1 MKHVVI
7 LIDGAA
13 DEPIERLGGRTPIE
27 FAHTPT
33 IDAMA
38 PYSEIGMA
46 HTVPKECLP
55 GSDTANLSIM
65 GYDPRAYAFG
75 RSPLEAV
82 SIGINLEKEDV
93 TFRVNLV
100 SLSEDDE
107 EYENKVILDHS
118 ADEITTEEARVLIDA
133 VQEAFGDALRKFHTG
148 ISYRHILVWNEGSV
162 DVKLTPPHD
171 ILGQTIAEY
180 RPSGTHS
187 DYIWDIMRNSYELL
201 SHHPINLER
210 KKRGLKP
217 ANSIW
222 LWGEGTKPNL
232 PSFEEKYDVKG
243 AVISAV
249 DLIKGIA
256 ISAGLRSIDVEGATG
271 TVHTDYKGKADAAIK
286 SLLEEND
293 DFIYIHLEGPDEC
306 GHQQDL
312 ENKVKSLELIDEKI
326 IAPVKKALD
335 DSGHDYKIIVIP
347 DHPTPL
353 RLRTH
358 TRSPV
363 PYMMYKKGALLV
375 DYDATYGETF
385 AVQTGKDIH
394 EGHTIMDELF
404 RP

>member
-13 DEPIERLGGRTPIE
+13 DEPIEKLGGRTPIE
-27 FAHTPT
+27 SAHTPT

-46 HTVPKECLP
+46 NTVPKECLP

-65 GYDPRAYAFG
+65 GYDPRVYAFG

-82 SIGINLEKEDV
+82 SIGIDLKTEDV

-107 EYENKVILDHS
+107 EYEDKVILDHS

-133 VQEAFGDALRKFHTG
+133 LQEAFGDSLRKFYTG
-148 ISYRHILVWNEGSV
+148 ISYRHILVWDGGSV
-162 DVKLTPPHD
+162 DVQLTPPHD
-171 ILGQTIAEY
+171 ILGQAIAKF
-180 RPSGTHS
+180 RPSGVHS
-187 DYIWDIMRNSYELL
+187 DYIWDIMRNSYEVL

-210 KKRGLKP
+210 KSRGLKP

-232 PSFEEKYDVKG
+232 PSFEERHHVKG
-243 AVISAV
+243 SVISAV

-256 ISAGLRSIDVEGATG
+256 ISAGLRSIDVEGVTG
-271 TVHTDYKGKADAAIK
+271 TVHTNYKGKADAAIK
-286 SLLEEND
+286 SLLEEKD

-312 ENKVKSLELIDEKI
+312 DNKVRSLELIDEKI

-335 DSGHDYKIIVIP
+335 ESGKDYKILVIP

-358 TRSPV
+358 TRDSV
-363 PYMMYKKGALLV
+363 PYMMYKKGALMV
-375 DYDATYGETF
+375 DYDATYGETY
-385 AVQTGKDIH
+385 AAQTGKDIH